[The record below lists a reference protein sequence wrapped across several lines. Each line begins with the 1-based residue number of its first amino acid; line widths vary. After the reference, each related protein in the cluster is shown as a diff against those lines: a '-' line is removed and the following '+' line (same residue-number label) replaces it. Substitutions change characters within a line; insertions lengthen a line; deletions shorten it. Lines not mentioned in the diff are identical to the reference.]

1 MNSRGRL
8 PCVAGVLLLGAVCM
22 GGSARG
28 RQEHGALSAHAARI
42 TIDYPAAGAVFPP
55 EITPPVFLWRDEDD
69 TAKMWI
75 IDVSF
80 GDRSRGIQ
88 ARSRG
93 EKRPIGE
100 IDERCERTGAVAPQ
114 LAPNE
119 LAGHSWTPDA
129 ETWATIKRHSLKRP
143 ATVTITGFSDD
154 EATRPVS
161 RGEVPIQT
169 STGPR
174 GRSHLLPRRSTDRGS
189 GG

>member
-1 MNSRGRL
+1 MS
-8 PCVAGVLLLGAVCM
+8 PGVLLLGAVCM
-22 GGSARG
+22 AGPAKGRHKHVTVSAP
-28 RQEHGALSAHAARI
+28 AARI

-69 TAKMWI
+69 TAKLWI

-100 IDERCERTGAVAPQ
+100 IDERCAKAGAVAPQ

-129 ETWATIKRHSLKRP
+129 ETWATIKKHSVKRSTTP
-143 ATVTITGFSDD
+143 SPSPDSATMR
-154 EATRPVS
+154 RPS
-161 RGEVPIQT
+161 RFRAARSPFK
-169 STGPR
+169 PR
-174 GRSHLLPRRSTDRGS
+174 GIRWALPFSSATSR
-189 GG
+189 